1 MDILDLR
8 KGPPSHLSAFPVTI
22 ASINIY
28 IYLQYHDYLANSPL
42 FNFFFLLLKN
52 KTANT
57 TVIARIAITHTVA
70 TIVMAKLEFVSSEST
85 ENTKIDTFEWPSES
99 ADLMLVSAEAKISK
113 LLDSIKSQRR
123 ELLLL
128 TDLLFQNV
136 NFVRKRF

>member
-1 MDILDLR
+1 M
-8 KGPPSHLSAFPVTI
+8 
-22 ASINIY
+22 
-28 IYLQYHDYLANSPL
+28 
-42 FNFFFLLLKN
+42 KN

-57 TVIARIAITHTVA
+57 TVIARIAIPYTVA